1 MFDKL
6 IDILVEAWESI
17 KPWEILRVY
26 ERGVR
31 LRGGRYA
38 ETLEAGFYW
47 KVPVYDAIMIDNV
60 VTRTLNLSP
69 QALAT
74 SDGKTVQVSGVLR
87 FSIRDVKKSLLEV
100 EGVDD
105 ATRDISYLVIA
116 DLVQRNTYET
126 VRSAEFAETLT
137 KAARKRG
144 WRYGIEVEELG
155 LSDVSPSR
163 TFVLVKPNG

>member
-6 IDILVEAWESI
+6 LDLLIEMWDTV
-17 KPWEILRVY
+17 KPFEIIRVY

-31 LRGGRYA
+31 LRGGEYVA
-38 ETLEAGFYW
+38 TLGPGFYGKIPLW
-47 KVPVYDAIMIDNV
+47 DTIHTDNV
-60 VTRTLNLSP
+60 VTRTKNMSARGLFT
-69 QALAT
+69 A
-74 SDGKTVQVSGVLR
+74 DGKTVQVQGILR
-87 FSIRDVKKSLLEV
+87 FRISDIKKALLDV

-116 DLVQRNTYET
+116 DAVSRATYEQL
-126 VRSAEFAETLT
+126 RSPEFAETLT

-155 LSDVSPSR
+155 LSGVSPAK
-163 TFVLVKPNG
+163 TYVLLQPTA